1 MPERVVTTLEVRW
14 GECDPAGIVYHP
26 SYIDWFSIA
35 RMHFLKENGI
45 RYMADF
51 HDRGVTVV
59 VTDVACHYQ
68 KALRAEDTAH
78 VTARLVE
85 ISRARL
91 TFRYE
96 VIDGSGDLCAQGETR
111 HAFVDRDTL
120 RPVNL
125 AKFAPELWGRL
136 ADLPVTSVDST
147 A

>member
-45 RYMADF
+45 RYMNDF

-59 VTDVACHYQ
+59 VTDVGCHYR
-68 KALRAEDTAH
+68 KALRAEDVVR
-78 VTARLVE
+78 VTAGLVE
-85 ISRARL
+85 MTRARL
-91 TFRYE
+91 AFRYE
-96 VIDGSGDLCAQGETR
+96 VTDAQGELCAWGETR

-125 AKFAPELWGRL
+125 AKFAPELWRRL
-136 ADLPVTSVDST
+136 AALPVMPTDSL

>member
-45 RYMADF
+45 HYMNDF

-85 ISRARL
+85 MSRARL
-91 TFRYE
+91 AFRYE
-96 VIDGSGDLCAQGETR
+96 VTDGAGDLCAWGETR

-125 AKFAPELWGRL
+125 AKFAPELWGRV
-136 ADLPVTSVDST
+136 ADLPVTSGDST